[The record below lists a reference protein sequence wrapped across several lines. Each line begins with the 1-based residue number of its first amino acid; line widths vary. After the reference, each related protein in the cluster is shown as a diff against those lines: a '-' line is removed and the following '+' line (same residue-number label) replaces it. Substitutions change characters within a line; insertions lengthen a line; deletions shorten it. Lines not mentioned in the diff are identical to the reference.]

1 MSATI
6 LINNLAKMIVEKEKR
21 FDDYKNNLTM
31 KAEHNYLYQIDRLDK
46 ETFKE
51 NKIEIEDDKRRLN
64 YLINELLN
72 K

>member
-1 MSATI
+1 MSATT
-6 LINNLAKMIVEKEKR
+6 LINNLAKIIVEKEKR

-64 YLINELLN
+64 YLINELLI